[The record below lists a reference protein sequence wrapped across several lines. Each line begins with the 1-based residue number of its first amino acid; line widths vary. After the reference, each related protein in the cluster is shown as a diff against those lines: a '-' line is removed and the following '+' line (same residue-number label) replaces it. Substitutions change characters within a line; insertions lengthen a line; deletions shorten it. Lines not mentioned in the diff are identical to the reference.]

1 MGEQALNIERPGNK
15 NKSPPRGFHNHG
27 GAHIVIHNHLTIMG
41 GGISMTAGGSI
52 MGLQVITLS
61 PPFFL
66 TWHLAHLVYFAY
78 LAHLVNIYL
87 VYLVHL
93 YLVYLVDLIH
103 LVVGAMMVYL
113 VPGAMMVG
121 IPGDPA
127 LGINNLPFHLITAPG

>member
-1 MGEQALNIERPGNK
+1 
-15 NKSPPRGFHNHG
+15 
-27 GAHIVIHNHLTIMG
+27 
-41 GGISMTAGGSI
+41 MTAGGSI

-66 TWHLAHLVYFAY
+66 TWHLVHLVYFVY
-78 LAHLVNIYL
+78 LAHLV
-87 VYLVHL
+87 